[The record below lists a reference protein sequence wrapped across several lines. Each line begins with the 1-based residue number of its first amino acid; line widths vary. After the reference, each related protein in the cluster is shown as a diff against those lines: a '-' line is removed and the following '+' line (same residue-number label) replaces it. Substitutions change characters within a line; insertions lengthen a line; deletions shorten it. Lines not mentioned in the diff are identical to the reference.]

1 MIVTNL
7 PGLLIAG
14 TIALAATS
22 RMRGARPHLVAAV
35 PGAALVA
42 ASVGHE
48 PGAWY
53 PWAVGAAVVVV
64 GPALADT
71 SSRYGR
77 SGVLGVLLAVTA
89 GAAYLTTPDTEL
101 ARLVLGILAPMSVAG
116 LLARRAAVPRAV
128 APVLAGLLVWSVAT
142 DAQARP
148 ASLLAAVACFGFV
161 VAEPAG
167 RAVMRSIAREP
178 GADPARRRRR
188 RPRAVRGSGVPWA
201 RTGVGRDRRC
211 DGRDGG
217 TGHGRRAGR
226 LRLPGSCLAV
236 TQSDPTEDAVDLIGG
251 PQGQCHDGQ
260 RRVGAPTSWEHGAP
274 GDVEVGKP
282 MDKTAR
288 VDH

>member
-89 GAAYLTTPDTEL
+89 GGAYLTTPDTEL

-116 LLARRAAVPRAV
+116 LLARRGGRAAGGRAS
-128 APVLAGLLVWSVAT
+128 AGRPAGLVSRDGRTGETGLT
-142 DAQARP
+142 ARGGC
-148 ASLLAAVACFGFV
+148 LLRLRGGGAGGTSRNAVD
-161 VAEPAG
+161 
-167 RAVMRSIAREP
+167 RAR
-178 GADPARRRRR
+178 ARRR
-188 RPRAVRGSGVPWA
+188 SGPPSPSSPK
-201 RTGVGRDRRC
+201 GC
-211 DGRDGG
+211 
-217 TGHGRRAGR
+217 
-226 LRLPGSCLAV
+226 
-236 TQSDPTEDAVDLIGG
+236 
-251 PQGQCHDGQ
+251 
-260 RRVGAPTSWEHGAP
+260 SW
-274 GDVEVGKP
+274 
-282 MDKTAR
+282 
-288 VDH
+288 